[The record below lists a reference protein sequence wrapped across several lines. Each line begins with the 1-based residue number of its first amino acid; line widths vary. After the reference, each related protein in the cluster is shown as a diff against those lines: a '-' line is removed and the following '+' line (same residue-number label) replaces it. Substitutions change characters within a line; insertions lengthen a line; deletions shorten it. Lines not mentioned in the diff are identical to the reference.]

1 MAFSMRLVAIH
12 LGRRCT
18 ARSVTKNLALCNP
31 RANTYHRYKQMPSS
45 SAHRFFATTMP
56 DDLLNKRL
64 DAFQELFVEARY
76 CIEDVIDSAETTYF
90 DDDAKAAQEAVDV
103 AVKEFTT
110 LLNDIEDPDQKNLVL
125 RGNGLKVEQ
134 LKGELEMAIKGD
146 H

>member
-1 MAFSMRLVAIH
+1 MRLVAIH

-18 ARSVTKNLALCNP
+18 ARPVTKNLALFNP
-31 RANTYHRYKQMPSS
+31 RANTCHRYTQMPTSS
-45 SAHRFFATTMP
+45 CAHRFFATQMP

-90 DDDAKAAQEAVDV
+90 DDDAKAAQLAVDA
-103 AVKEFTT
+103 AVKEFAT

-134 LKGELEMAIKGD
+134 LKGELEMAIKGG

>member
-1 MAFSMRLVAIH
+1 MASSMRLVAIS

-18 ARSVTKNLALCNP
+18 ARSVTKNLAVCNP
-31 RANTYHRYKQMPSS
+31 RANAYLLYKQPSS
-45 SAHRFFATTMP
+45 RAHRFFATKMP
-56 DDLLNKRL
+56 DDLLKKRL
-64 DAFQELFVEARY
+64 DTFQEFFVEARY
-76 CIEDVIDSAETTYF
+76 CIEDVIDSTETTYF
-90 DDDAKAAQEAVDV
+90 DDDAKAAQEAVDA